1 MQARKRLLSPSEV
14 AAATGVAIST
24 LHFYEQQ
31 GLIAAQRTTGNQRR
45 YRSDVLRRV
54 AVIRIAQQV
63 GIPLKE
69 IGEKLAQL
77 PPSRAPNASEWARLS
92 NQWHSHLDRRIESL
106 LVLRDKLGGCIDC
119 GCLSLKDCPLR
130 QATSTSTAAQPPM

>member
-1 MQARKRLLSPSEV
+1 MQERKRLLSPSEV
-14 AAATGVAIST
+14 AKAAKVAIST
-24 LHFYEQQ
+24 LHFYERE
-31 GLIAAQRTTGNQRR
+31 GLITAQRNAGNQRR

-69 IGEKLAQL
+69 IGEKLRQL
-77 PPSRAPNASEWARLS
+77 PSERAPNAREWARLS
-92 NQWHSHLDRRIESL
+92 GQWRSHLDSHIESL
-106 LVLRDKLGGCIDC
+106 LVLRDKLSGCIDC

-130 QATSTSTAAQPPM
+130 QG

>member
-1 MQARKRLLSPSEV
+1 MQERKRLLNPSEV
-14 AAATGVAIST
+14 AEAAGVAIST
-24 LHFYEQQ
+24 LHFYERE
-31 GLIAAQRTTGNQRR
+31 GLITAQRNAGNQRR

-69 IGEKLAQL
+69 IGEKLGQL
-77 PPSRAPNASEWARLS
+77 PSERAPNASEWARLS
-92 NQWHSHLDRRIESL
+92 SQWRSNLESRIESL

-130 QATSTSTAAQPPM
+130 QG

>member
-1 MQARKRLLSPSEV
+1 MQERKRLLSPSEV
-14 AAATGVAIST
+14 AEAAGVAIST

-31 GLIAAQRTTGNQRR
+31 GLIAAQRTAGNQRR

-77 PPSRAPNASEWARLS
+77 PSGRAPSAKEWTSLS
-92 NQWHSHLDRRIESL
+92 SQWRSHLDSRIASL

-119 GCLSLKDCPLR
+119 GCLSLQDCPLR
-130 QATSTSTAAQPPM
+130 QS